1 MAALHWPQLCHI
13 VNSLLKLCCKTYPQ
27 HYIIFMKRKQKKS
40 GFCYLMTRSTAYYW
54 RHCQTGLLAKWQ
66 LFDIDLYLFSIFE
79 YLNGFCICI
88 CQTEFLVFVFDFL
101 TYLYCFCLYICQT
114 GFLAKW
120 HLINLNLLFDFFCAR
135 LCISLMGQMSYE

>member
-1 MAALHWPQLCHI
+1 
-13 VNSLLKLCCKTYPQ
+13 
-27 HYIIFMKRKQKKS
+27 MKRKQKKS

-79 YLNGFCICI
+79 YLYCICICQIGFLAKWQLFDIDLYLYSIFEYLNCFCICI